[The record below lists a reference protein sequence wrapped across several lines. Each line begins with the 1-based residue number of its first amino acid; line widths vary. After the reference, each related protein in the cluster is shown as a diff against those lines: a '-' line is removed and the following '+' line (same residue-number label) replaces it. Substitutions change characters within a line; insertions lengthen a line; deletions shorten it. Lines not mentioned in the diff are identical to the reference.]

1 MFLATFD
8 LKHLLTTDGGRS
20 GTQFERTDPGE
31 QGGQWPLLNAFIFPL
46 LEVFV
51 IGDRSINKLTKAL
64 MERYLS

>member
-8 LKHLLTTDGGRS
+8 LAHLSTTDGGRR

-31 QGGQWPLLNAFIFPL
+31 RGGQWPLLNPFIFPL

-51 IGDRSINKLTKAL
+51 IGDGSINKLTKAL
-64 MERYLS
+64 MERYFS